1 MRGETK
7 QIKILAAIGLALI
20 AAVFIAFAV
29 MPLRGG
35 QRFATQARPA
45 VEDVSEQEVKLY
57 PVNINT
63 ATAAELQTLPGI
75 GEKTAQKI
83 IAYRQTHGKFKTKSE
98 LMQIDGIGE
107 KTYAQIKDLI
117 CL

>member
-1 MRGETK
+1 MHGETK

-29 MPLRGG
+29 MPLRGVR
-35 QRFATQARPA
+35 RFAAQARPA

-63 ATAAELQTLPGI
+63 ATAAALQTLPGI

-83 IAYRQTHGKFKTKSE
+83 IAYRQTHGTFKTKKAI
-98 LMQIDGIGE
+98 MQIDGIGE
-107 KTYAQIKDLI
+107 KTYAQIKNLI

>member
-35 QRFATQARPA
+35 QRFAAQARPA
-45 VEDVSEQEVKLY
+45 VEDVSEQEVKLF

-75 GEKTAQKI
+75 GEKTAQKS
-83 IAYRQTHGKFKTKSE
+83 IAYRKINGSFKTKKAI
-98 LMQIDGIGE
+98 MQIDGIGE
-107 KTYAQIKDLI
+107 KTYAQIRDLI
-117 CL
+117 FL